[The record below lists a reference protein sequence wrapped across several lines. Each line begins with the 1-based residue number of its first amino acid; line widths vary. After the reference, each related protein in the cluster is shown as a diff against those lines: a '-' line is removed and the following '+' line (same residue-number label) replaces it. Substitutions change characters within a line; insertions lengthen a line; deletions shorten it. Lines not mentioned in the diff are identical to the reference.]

1 MESIQHDNETI
12 SLKNII
18 VNYLLH
24 WKLIFS
30 IGGCSVLIAF
40 LYLFLTPK
48 TYEMMTKVQLLEDKG
63 TTGAGLNIGDA
74 SGLMKSFGL
83 GGISGTGF
91 SLDDERVKLSSTS
104 LLKEVVLKL
113 GMNVSYYKPYAYK
126 YQMYEDIP
134 LLLSADSETLENQ
147 EYTVDISVD
156 IDKSG
161 SVKVKTESEVSK
173 NTFKFASLPAIIKTE
188 EGTFVLSY
196 RKGVV
201 KPLSM
206 DLSISPAIAVA
217 EDLSESMVF
226 EEFSK
231 NSNVLEISCTD
242 YEKKRG
248 VDLLSTLVEFYN
260 NQEDSVKKTESGKSI
275 RFLDERLKVI
285 EDELSRV
292 EYKIEQYKL
301 QNKMTS
307 IESDVLF
314 YAEQMKE
321 LQVKIIEL
329 EAQGHLIDL
338 LDDYIK
344 DPGNKYN
351 LVPITL
357 ASGTGENTS
366 NPVTT
371 YNEALLERIKLMQST
386 KTENPL
392 IGQINLQVDQLRES
406 VFLSIENAKKSLA
419 LTLGDLKGKEK
430 VLLDK
435 MGVVPTL
442 EREYVD
448 FRRQQEIY
456 QALYLILLQKKED
469 FIHSIGDS
477 KERARVVEM
486 AYVKQ
491 KKVAPRMLYAALF
504 VFIFTLVIPA
514 VYLFTKEQI
523 FVLWN
528 EYKRLSHSK

>member
-242 YEKKRG
+242 YERNAG
-248 VDLLSTLVEFYN
+248 
-260 NQEDSVKKTESGKSI
+260 SI
-275 RFLDERLKVI
+275 
-285 EDELSRV
+285 
-292 EYKIEQYKL
+292 YCQ
-301 QNKMTS
+301 
-307 IESDVLF
+307 
-314 YAEQMKE
+314 
-321 LQVKIIEL
+321 
-329 EAQGHLIDL
+329 
-338 LDDYIK
+338 
-344 DPGNKYN
+344 P
-351 LVPITL
+351 
-357 ASGTGENTS
+357 
-366 NPVTT
+366 
-371 YNEALLERIKLMQST
+371 
-386 KTENPL
+386 
-392 IGQINLQVDQLRES
+392 
-406 VFLSIENAKKSLA
+406 
-419 LTLGDLKGKEK
+419 
-430 VLLDK
+430 
-435 MGVVPTL
+435 
-442 EREYVD
+442 
-448 FRRQQEIY
+448 
-456 QALYLILLQKKED
+456 
-469 FIHSIGDS
+469 
-477 KERARVVEM
+477 
-486 AYVKQ
+486 
-491 KKVAPRMLYAALF
+491 
-504 VFIFTLVIPA
+504 
-514 VYLFTKEQI
+514 
-523 FVLWN
+523 W
-528 EYKRLSHSK
+528 